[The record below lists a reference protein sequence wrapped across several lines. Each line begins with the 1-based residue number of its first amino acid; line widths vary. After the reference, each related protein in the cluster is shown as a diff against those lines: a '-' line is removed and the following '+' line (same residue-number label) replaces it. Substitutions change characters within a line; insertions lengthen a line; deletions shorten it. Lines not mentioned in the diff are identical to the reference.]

1 MRGGEEGE
9 EGGRGGKGGGRGGKG
24 GARGGRGG
32 RGREWKEDDACAHTQ
47 RRHGSQRRSRTRP
60 QSRTSSKGLAGR
72 RRGQAGKSSGG
83 GCQVVAICSAPP
95 RGHYSGKVGGAER
108 GRQRVSHRRIRQRH
122 TRPERCGTAG
132 TGRTGLPGARR
143 RHTAPSRTRS
153 GAPLRPIHAAAGMTQ
168 GGCWY
173 VWNMRELRRR
183 GLLAAS
189 PSISP
194 PPPPPRCANLLCV
207 RDAELVEAED
217 PLTPPPATSPVAW
230 VRRFGQAAGGR
241 RRAARRRRVS
251 SIGGSR
257 GGAAVW
263 AQSRRAPTHHSGL
276 SSVGD
281 EARSGLGFGAPPG
294 GEPHSEAP
302 SSSLT
307 KYHLSYNRAVL
318 LLMSA
323 IISGVIRVPLRGTAR
338 PPCRTSVP
346 TRPPRLTMSNV
357 LPGDPFGCRVL
368 SWRRDERGGPSP
380 FLLSV
385 TRPAAAF
392 EFVCFVVPPE
402 IGFEVGTVGG
412 GLWGGGRGG
421 REHERKSGLFRLGS
435 LLYGRNKRESV

>member
-1 MRGGEEGE
+1 MGKGE
-9 EGGRGGKGGGRGGKG
+9 EGGGRGERG
-24 GARGGRGG
+24 GGRGG

-95 RGHYSGKVGGAER
+95 RGHYSGKVGGAEG

-194 PPPPPRCANLLCV
+194 PPPTAPLCQPPLRAGRRARRGRGPAHTPPRHLSRGVGATV
-207 RDAELVEAED
+207 RAGSRRPAARR
-217 PLTPPPATSPVAW
+217 PPPARELDW
-230 VRRFGQAAGGR
+230 
-241 RRAARRRRVS
+241 
-251 SIGGSR
+251 
-257 GGAAVW
+257 W
-263 AQSRRAPTHHSGL
+263 L
-276 SSVGD
+276 
-281 EARSGLGFGAPPG
+281 
-294 GEPHSEAP
+294 
-302 SSSLT
+302 
-307 KYHLSYNRAVL
+307 
-318 LLMSA
+318 
-323 IISGVIRVPLRGTAR
+323 
-338 PPCRTSVP
+338 
-346 TRPPRLTMSNV
+346 PR
-357 LPGDPFGCRVL
+357 
-368 SWRRDERGGPSP
+368 W
-380 FLLSV
+380 
-385 TRPAAAF
+385 
-392 EFVCFVVPPE
+392 
-402 IGFEVGTVGG
+402 GG
-412 GLWGGGRGG
+412 GLGPISACADAPLRAQFGGGRGAERAWVWGPARG
-421 REHERKSGLFRLGS
+421 RTSFRGTIKFSHEIPFELQQSSTFIDERNNFRRHPRAAPGHSPTSLPHLRADAPPAPDNEQRSPRRPVWLPRAVVATRRAGRPFPISPLCNPAGSGLRVRLFRS
-435 LLYGRNKRESV
+435 AS